1 VQCSILLRALRAGGG
16 QGQRTL
22 LLLWQGFTKTFLKF
36 ANITNK
42 NFAKLLQVT
51 TNFLML
57 AANIKT
63 V

>member
-1 VQCSILLRALRAGGG
+1 VQCSILLRARRAGGG
-16 QGQRTL
+16 QGQRAL

-36 ANITNK
+36 ANIT
-42 NFAKLLQVT
+42 

-57 AANIKT
+57 AANDKT